1 MKLRFTLLFLLGV
14 WLSTI
19 TGGQDS
25 DFGRTDTL
33 KEVEMGRE
41 EYDRILKSGLVSKND
56 AYKRRV
62 DRILSQLVNA
72 LPVKLYP
79 YQAVVIADG
88 NVNAACAPGGF
99 MFVHEG
105 LLVQMPDDDALA
117 SVIGHEIGHAYR
129 RHGIR
134 EMKKMQT
141 AITAEAISSILLGTQ
156 MNTNSLGLTRL
167 RYSREHE
174 TEADAFGTEL
184 YLRAGFNPEKV
195 HLGMQTLDRLFG
207 RENRGPIYL
216 RSHPFSEDRVKEIV
230 KTRDALLAG
239 GLKPINVDSP
249 ELSVEKVFGKVP
261 TLAPIPSAYFNF
273 NPGDFWEYEV
283 FSGGRATSS
292 YSISCIGAATVGLT
306 TIYRMEVNMA
316 GNAISY
322 QVIPDGNRLWRRNRP
337 QDSKSPWTLEAIV
350 PDPAESEGSEASAF
364 FHLASE
370 SLLTSSKTY
379 TSTIKVLHRSGE
391 KEFHAWYAPEVGLVQ
406 RTNTKT
412 NTKEILVRF
421 VSNKDSKEPSS
432 PNYLSSF
439 ITPALD
445 CSPCCS
451 H

>member
-1 MKLRFTLLFLLGV
+1 MT
-14 WLSTI
+14 
-19 TGGQDS
+19 
-25 DFGRTDTL
+25 
-33 KEVEMGRE
+33 
-41 EYDRILKSGLVSKND
+41 
-56 AYKRRV
+56 
-62 DRILSQLVNA
+62 
-72 LPVKLYP
+72 
-79 YQAVVIADG
+79 
-88 NVNAACAPGGF
+88 
-99 MFVHEG
+99 VHEG

-117 SVIGHEIGHAYR
+117 SVIGHEIGHAHR
-129 RHGIR
+129 RHYIR
-134 EMKKMQT
+134 RMKKMQS
-141 AITAEAISSILLGTQ
+141 AITVEVLTAALLGSEVD
-156 MNTNSLGLTRL
+156 NTSIALARL
-167 RYSREHE
+167 RYTRENE

-195 HLGMQTLDRLFG
+195 DLGMQTLDRLFG

-292 YSISCIGAATVGLT
+292 YSIRCIGAATVGLT

-337 QDSKSPWTLEAIV
+337 QDSKSPWTLETIV
-350 PDPAESEGSEASAF
+350 PDQGESEGSEASAF
-364 FHLASE
+364 FHLGSE
-370 SLLTSSKTY
+370 SLVTSSKTY
-379 TSTIKVLHRSGE
+379 TSTVKVLHRSGE
-391 KEFHAWYAPEVGLVQ
+391 KEFHAWYAPEAGLVQ

-421 VSNKDSKEPSS
+421 VSNKDSKKPIS
-432 PNYLSSF
+432 PNFLSSF
-439 ITPALD
+439 ITPAL
-445 CSPCCS
+445 SRSLCCS